1 MFYKGKKVQIPFY
14 DQVHATPAHPL
25 HESRQNTW
33 RSNYTSGNVNMAWPV
48 NMALTTLTMATK
60 HNNYL
65 TM

>member
-1 MFYKGKKVQIPFY
+1 MFYKGKKEQIPFY

-25 HESRQNTW
+25 HESQQNTW
-33 RSNYTSGNVNMAWPV
+33 RSNYTSGNVNMAW
-48 NMALTTLTMATK
+48 MSLTTMATK